1 MLFKNPD
8 GDKIKER
15 NREKQRQDALKKT
28 YEQDKAN
35 MMQKRFKGS
44 SFLTPESVAYLNE
57 AIRKNP
63 TQKLD

>member
-35 MMQKRFKGS
+35 MMQKRFKAS

-57 AIRKNP
+57 AIRKNS

>member
-57 AIRKNP
+57 AIRKNS

>member
-28 YEQDKAN
+28 YEQDRAN